1 MAAELHRTG
10 GTETPSYL
18 IPGAAPYGRIGW
30 QLMVSGR
37 PPDANRIGN
46 GTIVTLL
53 RLGLLQRSSDESRVT
68 FTDYGI
74 KTWNRF
80 RERGGQFPEDL
91 VDTFP

>member
-1 MAAELHRTG
+1 
-10 GTETPSYL
+10 
-18 IPGAAPYGRIGW
+18 
-30 QLMVSGR
+30 MVSGR